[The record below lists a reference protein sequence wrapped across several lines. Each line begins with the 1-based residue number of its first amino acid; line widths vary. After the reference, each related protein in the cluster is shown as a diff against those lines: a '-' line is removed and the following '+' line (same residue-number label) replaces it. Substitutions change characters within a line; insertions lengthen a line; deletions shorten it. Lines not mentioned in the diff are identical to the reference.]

1 VFFVCTTLLI
11 IFGFLKLPLI
21 VISILF
27 FGIYILYVIFVV
39 YQEVIYKNEPK
50 DHNSDE
56 SGVSADTQRTLNE
69 KLNGELN
76 IPLMPPTADIDNSPS
91 DDFDKIERKLQ
102 RMPTKQEFD
111 NTQISS
117 MTGSAFRK
125 FMRQYIGNINEKWNN
140 RSVFEKIL
148 YFVEYPFHFLM
159 Y

>member
-1 VFFVCTTLLI
+1 
-11 IFGFLKLPLI
+11 
-21 VISILF
+21 
-27 FGIYILYVIFVV
+27 
-39 YQEVIYKNEPK
+39 
-50 DHNSDE
+50 
-56 SGVSADTQRTLNE
+56 
-69 KLNGELN
+69 
-76 IPLMPPTADIDNSPS
+76 MPPTADIDNSPS